1 MINDFKANL
10 GAVLCESTRLSD
22 RRSPISRLI
31 NPCGEP
37 EQTADRGDEVLMRLK
52 HQEIEA
58 DLDIVS
64 SEGLLTADAIIA
76 EVRRLEADL
85 LVLGAQA
92 EGGIR
97 QWFQNSVSR
106 QVLADASIPLL
117 IAN

>member
-1 MINDFKANL
+1 
-10 GAVLCESTRLSD
+10 
-22 RRSPISRLI
+22 
-31 NPCGEP
+31 
-37 EQTADRGDEVLMRLK
+37 MRLK

-117 IAN
+117 IANLSLIHI